1 MYLILKMKISKFIS
15 LAYLSI
21 FIFVSPS
28 SNIFPVLS
36 QEIHSFETRNFLVSK
51 IEIKEEYLPSSNQIN
66 ELPNVSFSEL
76 LGLTSLVSGQKLF
89 ESQQYEAAIQSW
101 EKALLE
107 FRQKNSKFSESL
119 TLSTI
124 SSAHMI
130 SGDYKSS
137 IYYGQ
142 QALAIARDIKNPLLE
157 GFAYS
162 ALGATYAGLGEY
174 EVAIQ
179 YSQAALSIAK
189 NLKKAYPK
197 HSLSDLFSTI
207 EGSALVNLAMTFAFD
222 SKDYDKAIGYATQS
236 LNIATEIKSL
246 SLRGTALNVL
256 GGAYYGK
263 KKYELAIQYFQE
275 GLIPARASLDKRREG
290 YILNYL
296 GLALWK
302 AEKLEAAE
310 KILTEGV
317 SVWESVRAS
326 YRSDGNKVSV
336 MDVQAKTYRSL
347 QQVLIARN
355 KPEAAL
361 EAAERGRSRALVEIL
376 AKRSANITVNDV
388 SIAPPNIK
396 AIQSIAKTHSS
407 TLVEYSIIYQESDV
421 EEVKPSEKE
430 AQLLIWVVKPT
441 GEISLRQVDLASQPK
456 SLKQSVLDLLDERS
470 DSLFS
475 NINPQAKLQNL
486 YRLLIQPIA
495 DLLPPDP
502 TAPVIFIPQDVL
514 YRVPFVALQDE
525 RGKYLI
531 EQHTV
536 LSAPSIQ
543 VLDLTY
549 QQRQRLR
556 DRGNGAL
563 AVGFPR
569 SGIIVGNPT
578 GANLKAAEKEAIA
591 IATIL
596 GTQALIGQ
604 DATKSRVLAR
614 LSDAKVIH
622 LATHGKYVDDKGA
635 GLQSA
640 LAFAPAGQ
648 DRGLLTAS
656 EIFDLKLSANLVVLS
671 ACNSGRGEIT
681 GEGVIGLS
689 RAFIAAGVPSLVL
702 SLWSIKD
709 EDSAVTF
716 MQQVYQNLKQGQD
729 KAQSLRQAMLYM
741 VQRGKPVRDWAAFT
755 LIGESEQ

>member
-1 MYLILKMKISKFIS
+1 MKILKFAP
-15 LAYLSI
+15 LTYLSI
-21 FIFVSPS
+21 FVLNSPVFRA
-28 SNIFPVLS
+28 FPALS
-36 QEIHSFETRNFLVSK
+36 QEKKLFEAKSYLVAK
-51 IEIKEEYLPSSNQIN
+51 VEVKEEFLPRSNQIN
-66 ELPNVSFSEL
+66 ELPNVSLFEL
-76 LGLTSLVSGQKLF
+76 LGLASLIPGQKLL
-89 ESQQYEAAIQSW
+89 ESQQYEAAIRSW

-107 FRQKNSKFSESL
+107 FRQKNSKFSESI

-124 SSAHMI
+124 SSVYMV
-130 SGDYKSS
+130 SGDYNKA
-137 IYYGQ
+137 IDYAQ
-142 QALAIARDIKNPLLE
+142 QALVIARQLKNPLLE
-157 GFAYS
+157 GLAYAS
-162 ALGATYAGLGEY
+162 LGATYTAFGEY
-174 EVAIQ
+174 EIAIQ
-179 YSQAALSIAK
+179 YSQSALSIAQT
-189 NLKKAYPK
+189 LKKSYPK
-197 HSLSDLFSTI
+197 HSLSGIFLAV
-207 EGSALVNLAMTFAFD
+207 EGIALVNLAMTFGFD
-222 SKDYDKAIGYATQS
+222 SKDYDKAISYSNQALT
-236 LNIATEIKSL
+236 IATEIKDL

-263 KKYELAIQYFQE
+263 KDYESAIKYFEE
-275 GLIPARASLDKRREG
+275 GLIPTRKSLDKRREG
-290 YILNYL
+290 YILNYM

-302 AEKLEAAE
+302 AQKLEAAE
-310 KILTEGV
+310 KILREGV
-317 SVWESVRAS
+317 AVWESVRAS
-326 YRSDGNKVSV
+326 YRSDGNKIFVL
-336 MDVQAKTYRSL
+336 DVQAKTYRSL
-347 QQVLIARN
+347 QQVLIARH
-355 KPEAAL
+355 KPEEAL

-376 AKRSANITVNDV
+376 AKRSANLTVNDV

-396 AIQSIAKTHSS
+396 TIQSIAKTHNA
-407 TLVEYSIIYQESDV
+407 TLVEYSIIYQEAEV
-421 EEVKPSEKE
+421 EEVKPSAKE
-430 AQLLIWVVKPT
+430 ARLLIWVIKPT

-456 SLKQSVLDLLDERS
+456 SLKQSVLDLLDDRS
-470 DSLFS
+470 DSLFTH
-475 NINPQAKLQNL
+475 NGAPKTKLQNL
-486 YRLLIQPIA
+486 QKLLIQPIA
-495 DLLPPDP
+495 DLLPSDP
-502 TAPVIFIPQDVL
+502 TAQVIFIPQDVL

-525 RGKYLI
+525 GGKYLI

-549 QQRQRLR
+549 QQHQRLR
-556 DRGNGAL
+556 NQGNGVL
-563 AVGFPR
+563 SVGVPR
-569 SGIIVGNPT
+569 SGMIVGNPT
-578 GANLKAAEKEAIA
+578 GANLKAAEKEAMA
-591 IATIL
+591 IASIL

-648 DRGLLTAS
+648 DQGLLPAS

-716 MQQVYQNLKQGQD
+716 MQQFYQNLKQGQN
-729 KAQSLRQAMLYM
+729 KAQALRQAMLYM
-741 VQRGKPVRDWAAFT
+741 IQRGKPVRDWAAFT
-755 LIGESEQ
+755 LIGESEL

>member
-1 MYLILKMKISKFIS
+1 MKILKFIS
-15 LAYLSI
+15 LAYISI
-21 FIFVSPS
+21 FVFVSPI

-36 QEIHSFETRNFLVSK
+36 QETTSFKSQSYLVSK
-51 IEIKEEYLPSSNQIN
+51 IEVKEEFLPSSNQI
-66 ELPNVSFSEL
+66 EQLPNVGFIEL
-76 LGLTSLVSGQKLF
+76 LGLASLVPGQKLF
-89 ESQQYEAAIQSW
+89 EAQQYEAAIRSW

-107 FRQKNSKFSESL
+107 FRQKKSKFSESI

-130 SGDYKSS
+130 SGDYNNS
-137 IYYGQ
+137 IDYGQ
-142 QALAIARDIKNPLLE
+142 RALAIARDIKNPLLE

-162 ALGATYAGLGEY
+162 ALGATYTGLGEY
-174 EVAIQ
+174 EAAIQ

-189 NLKKAYPK
+189 TLKKSYPK
-197 HSLSDLFSTI
+197 HSLSGLFPSI
-207 EGSALVNLAMTFAFD
+207 EGTALVNLAMTFGFD
-222 SKDYDKAIGYATQS
+222 SKDYDKAISYATQA
-236 LNIATEIKSL
+236 LTIATEIKSL
-246 SLRGTALNVL
+246 SLRGSALNVL

-263 KKYELAIQYFQE
+263 KKYESAIQYFQE
-275 GLIPARASLDKRREG
+275 GLISSRTSLDKRREG

-302 AEKLEAAE
+302 VQKLEAAE
-310 KILTEGV
+310 KILREGV
-317 SVWESVRAS
+317 AAWESVRAS

-336 MDVQAKTYRSL
+336 LDVQAKTYRSL

-355 KPEAAL
+355 KPEEAL
-361 EAAERGRSRALVEIL
+361 ETAERGRSRALVEIL
-376 AKRSANITVNDV
+376 AKRSANLTVNDV
-388 SIAPPNIK
+388 SIAPPNTK
-396 AIQSIAKTHSS
+396 TIQSIAKTHNA
-407 TLVEYSIIYQESDV
+407 TLVEYSIIYQEAEV
-421 EEVKPSEKE
+421 EEVKPSAKE

-441 GEISLRQVDLASQPK
+441 GEISLRQVNLASQPK
-456 SLKQSVLDLLDERS
+456 SLKQSVLELLDERS
-470 DSLFS
+470 DSLFTS
-475 NINPQAKLQNL
+475 NSAPKAKLQNL
-486 YRLLIQPIA
+486 HKLLIQPIA

-525 RGKYLI
+525 GGKYLI

-549 QQRQRLR
+549 QQHQRLR
-556 DRGNGAL
+556 NQGNGDL
-563 AVGFPR
+563 AVGVPR

-578 GANLKAAEKEAIA
+578 GANLKSAEKEAIA
-591 IATIL
+591 IAAIL
-596 GTQALIGQ
+596 GTEAIVGQ
-604 DATKSRVLAR
+604 EATKAKVLAK

-648 DRGLLTAS
+648 DQGLLTAS

-709 EDSAVTF
+709 EDSAIGF
-716 MQQVYQNLKQGQD
+716 MQQFYQNLKQGQN
-729 KAQSLRQAMLYM
+729 KAQALRQAMLYM

-755 LIGESEQ
+755 LIGESEP

>member
-1 MYLILKMKISKFIS
+1 MKILKFIP
-15 LAYLSI
+15 LTYLSI
-21 FIFVSPS
+21 FVLSSSIFRA
-28 SNIFPVLS
+28 FPALS
-36 QEIHSFETRNFLVSK
+36 QEKNLFESKSYLVAK
-51 IEIKEEYLPSSNQIN
+51 VEIKEEFLPRSGQIN
-66 ELPNVSFSEL
+66 ELPNVSFFEF
-76 LGLTSLVSGQKLF
+76 LGLASLIPGQKLL
-89 ESQQYEAAIQSW
+89 ESQQYEAAIRSW

-124 SSAHMI
+124 SSVYMV
-130 SGDYKSS
+130 SGDYNKA
-137 IYYGQ
+137 IDYAQ
-142 QALAIARDIKNPLLE
+142 QALVIARQLKNPLLE
-157 GFAYS
+157 GLGYAS
-162 ALGATYAGLGEY
+162 LGATYTAFGEY

-179 YSQAALSIAK
+179 YSQSALAISQT
-189 NLKKAYPK
+189 LKKSYPK
-197 HSLSDLFSTI
+197 HSLSGMFLAV
-207 EGSALVNLAMTFAFD
+207 EGISLVNLAMTFGFD
-222 SKDYDKAIGYATQS
+222 SKDYDKAISYSNQALT
-236 LNIATEIKSL
+236 IATEIKDL

-263 KKYELAIQYFQE
+263 KDYKLAIKSFEE
-275 GLIPARASLDKRREG
+275 GLIPTRKSLDKRREG
-290 YILNYL
+290 YILNYM

-302 AEKLEAAE
+302 AQKLEAAE
-310 KILTEGV
+310 KILREGV
-317 SVWESVRAS
+317 AVWESVRAS

-336 MDVQAKTYRSL
+336 LDVQAKTYRSL

-355 KPEAAL
+355 KPEEAL

-376 AKRSANITVNDV
+376 AKRSANLTVNDV

-396 AIQSIAKTHSS
+396 TIQSIAKTHNS
-407 TLVEYSIIYQESDV
+407 TLVEYSIIYQEAEV
-421 EEVKPSEKE
+421 EEVKPSAKE
-430 AQLLIWVVKPT
+430 AQLLIWVIKPT

-475 NINPQAKLQNL
+475 STSTPKAKLQNL
-486 YRLLIQPIA
+486 HKLLIQPIA
-495 DLLPPDP
+495 DLLPSDL

-525 RGKYLI
+525 GGKYLI

-549 QQRQRLR
+549 QQHQRLR
-556 DRGNGAL
+556 NQGNGVL
-563 AVGFPR
+563 AVGVPR

-578 GANLKAAEKEAIA
+578 GANLKAAEKEAMA
-591 IATIL
+591 IASIL

-648 DRGLLTAS
+648 DQGLLPAS
-656 EIFDLKLSANLVVLS
+656 EIFDLKLNANLVVLS

-716 MQQVYQNLKQGQD
+716 MQQFYQNLKQGQD
-729 KAQSLRQAMLYM
+729 KAQALRQAMLYM
-741 VQRGKPVRDWAAFT
+741 IQRGKPVRDWAAFT
-755 LIGESEQ
+755 LIGESEL

>member
-1 MYLILKMKISKFIS
+1 MKISKFIS
-15 LAYLSI
+15 LSYLSI
-21 FIFVSPS
+21 FIFFSPL
-28 SNIFPVLS
+28 SNIFPALS
-36 QEIHSFETRNFLVSK
+36 QETHSFETRNFLVSK
-51 IEIKEEYLPSSNQIN
+51 IEIKEEYLSRFNQIN
-66 ELPNVSFSEL
+66 ELPNVSFFEL
-76 LGLTSLVSGQKLF
+76 LGSTSLVSGQKLF

-130 SGDYKSS
+130 SGDYKNS

-142 QALAIARDIKNPLLE
+142 QALKIARDIKNPLLE

-162 ALGATYAGLGEY
+162 ALGATYTGLGEY

-263 KKYELAIQYFQE
+263 NKYALAIQYFQE

-296 GLALWK
+296 GFALWK
-302 AEKLEAAE
+302 AQKLEAAE
-310 KILTEGV
+310 KVLREGV
-317 SVWESVRAS
+317 AVWESVRAS
-326 YRSDGNKVSV
+326 YRSDRNKVSV
-336 MDVQAKTYRSL
+336 LDVQAKTYRSL

-396 AIQSIAKTHSS
+396 AIQSIAKTHNS
-407 TLVEYSIIYQESDV
+407 TLVEYSIIYQESEV

-475 NINPQAKLQNL
+475 NINPQTKLQNL
-486 YRLLIQPIA
+486 HRLLIQPIA

-549 QQRQRLR
+549 QQHQRLR

-578 GANLKAAEKEAIA
+578 GANLKVAEKEAIA